1 MQEPTRS
8 IKGLLLREV
17 TLGQLSTTRKGKTM
31 VNEIKAMSM
40 DEKVEYFRSIL
51 SNPGNVTETD
61 TLNIFRLV
69 NSYNTFD
76 EEFFNNENSYIRD
89 ITEFIDLKLKLE
101 RDIKE
106 FQNTLVKW
114 YISILA
120 SCDIKADDE
129 EETKVEMPDLICGF
143 FASSNISI
151 MSNIMNK
158 VDLNEI
164 DMSNLYRV
172 KGAFMLLS
180 TLFNSHAFVAGYIE
194 MLSGNDA
201 K

>member
-1 MQEPTRS
+1 MTCNNV
-8 IKGLLLREV
+8 KNMA
-17 TLGQLSTTRKGKTM
+17 LS
-31 VNEIKAMSM
+31 
-40 DEKVEYFRSIL
+40 EKVEYFRSIFI
-51 SNPGNVTETD
+51 NPDDASETD
-61 TLNIFRLV
+61 VLNVFRLV

-89 ITEFIDLKLKLE
+89 ITEFIDLKLTLE
-101 RDIKE
+101 PEIKK
-106 FQNTLVKW
+106 FQAELVKW
-114 YISILA
+114 YLSILA

-129 EETKVEMPDLICGF
+129 EETKVEMPALICGF

-194 MLSGNDA
+194 MLSGNNA
-201 K
+201 E